1 MKNYKSYKTV
11 SLKNYYNQLFLRY
24 GNSHLTAQQSSRAT
38 QEIRMKFLLKDL
50 KIKKNEKILDF
61 GCGTGHLYKFLK
73 KKNININYTGIDI
86 ADKIIQY
93 NIKVYKKNS
102 MVKFVNLDILNTNK
116 KIGKYDYV
124 FISGTF
130 NNKIKNNWVWMKKC
144 LKFLFQKTKKV
155 LVFNNLSSYVDYYD
169 KNLFYVKPE
178 KVFSFCKKNLS
189 LYVAINNNYEIKKG
203 VIPFEFTTFVYKK

>member
-1 MKNYKSYKTV
+1 
-11 SLKNYYNQLFLRY
+11 
-24 GNSHLTAQQSSRAT
+24 
-38 QEIRMKFLLKDL
+38 
-50 KIKKNEKILDF
+50 
-61 GCGTGHLYKFLK
+61 
-73 KKNININYTGIDI
+73 
-86 ADKIIQY
+86 
-93 NIKVYKKNS
+93 

-130 NNKIKNNWVWMKKC
+130 NNKIKNNWVWIKKC

-203 VIPFEFTTFVYKK
+203 VIPFEFTTSVYKK